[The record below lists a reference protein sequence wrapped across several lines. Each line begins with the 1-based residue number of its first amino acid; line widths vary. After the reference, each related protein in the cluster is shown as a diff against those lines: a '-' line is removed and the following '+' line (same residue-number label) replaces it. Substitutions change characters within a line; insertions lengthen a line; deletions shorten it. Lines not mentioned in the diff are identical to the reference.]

1 MNMEKFGIDELD
13 KIGSYYHDCYVV
25 TKDDIGP
32 METELDIKAG
42 MLAVITTD
50 GENIDEDTEYIE
62 TFEGTY
68 QDPYDPQFR
77 IYFFRKVQ

>member
-1 MNMEKFGIDELD
+1 MDKFGIEELD
-13 KIGSYYHDCYVV
+13 NIGSYYHDYYVV

-32 METELDIKAG
+32 MEEELGIKVG

-50 GENIDEDTEYIE
+50 GELIDEDTENIE

-77 IYFFRKVQ
+77 IYFFRKA